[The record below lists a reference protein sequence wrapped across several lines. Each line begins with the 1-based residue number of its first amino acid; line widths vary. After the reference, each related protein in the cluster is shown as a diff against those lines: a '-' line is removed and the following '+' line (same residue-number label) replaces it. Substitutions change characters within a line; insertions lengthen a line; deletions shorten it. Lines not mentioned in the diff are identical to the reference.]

1 MVFLDM
7 ASNNEKAN
15 RGSTCSLRAIVMNG
29 RGDNAAPLAYREA
42 MAIPH
47 TLPGQPADV
56 GAPVPPGALS
66 ATALFKS
73 RDLEVIRLLMPA
85 GKGMP
90 PHRVPGEITI
100 QCISGQVEIGLDD
113 STALLQPG
121 QLLYLAGDAMHSV
134 KAITDTCVLVTI
146 ALAAPPSAA

>member
-1 MVFLDM
+1 M

-15 RGSTCSLRAIVMNG
+15 RGSTDSLVGIVVSS
-29 RGDNAAPLAYREA
+29 RGDSAAPLAYRSA

-47 TLPGQPADV
+47 TLPGQAADIA
-56 GAPVPPGALS
+56 APVLPDAFS

-73 RDLEVIRLLMPA
+73 RDLEVIRLLIPA

-90 PHRVPGEITI
+90 PHRVPGEITV

-113 STALLQPG
+113 STTLLQPG
-121 QLLYLAGDAMHSV
+121 QLLYLKGDAMHSV
-134 KAITDTCVLVTI
+134 MAVTDTCALVTI
-146 ALAAPPSAA
+146 ALATPSSSA